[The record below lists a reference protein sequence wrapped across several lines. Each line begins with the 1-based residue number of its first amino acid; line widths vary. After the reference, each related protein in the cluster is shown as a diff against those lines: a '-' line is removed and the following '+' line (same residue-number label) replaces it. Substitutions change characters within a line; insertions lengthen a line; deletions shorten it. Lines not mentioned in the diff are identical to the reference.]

1 MNKIYKCIKMKNRN
15 VFYQNTNTSYMAEV
29 KKALVESAGF
39 LYSVLKL
46 KPVGQDLQ
54 DTGYANNF
62 DFSLN
67 SNDQIR

>member
-1 MNKIYKCIKMKNRN
+1 
-15 VFYQNTNTSYMAEV
+15 MAEV

-54 DTGYANNF
+54 DTGYAHNF

>member
-1 MNKIYKCIKMKNRN
+1 
-15 VFYQNTNTSYMAEV
+15 MAEV
-29 KKALVESAGF
+29 KKALVESAEF